1 MKYLLDTC
9 VVSETRRREP
19 NAALMNWLTERP
31 ATDLFVSVVTLGEL
45 RKGACSLKDDLRRKS
60 LEAWID
66 ETVSQGFEGRIL
78 GFDKGM
84 ADHWG
89 RLMGEGIANGC
100 VPSVTDSMIAATA
113 LSREMTVVTRNVR
126 DFKFEGLQVVNPFG
140 D

>member
-19 NAALMNWLTERP
+19 NVALMNWLTERA
-31 ATDLFVSVVTLGEL
+31 ATDLFISVITLGEL
-45 RKGACSLKDDLRRKS
+45 RKGACSLKDDLRRRS
-60 LEAWID
+60 LETWID
-66 ETVSQGFEGRIL
+66 ESVASGFEGRIL

-84 ADHWG
+84 ADRWG
-89 RLMGEGIANGC
+89 RLMGEGIANGR